1 MTNTPLN
8 YFDGS
13 QSGPFSQSSY
23 AAAPQP
29 GANNQLPTY
38 PASSGAYPPPPN
50 PYAAYGAISP
60 KSRVAALLL
69 CIFLGQFGGH
79 RFYVG
84 KIGTGIVW
92 LLTFGFLGF
101 AVIFD
106 IIMICVGSFSD
117 SDGLKVLRWGD

>member
-1 MTNTPLN
+1 M
-8 YFDGS
+8 
-13 QSGPFSQSSY
+13 
-23 AAAPQP
+23 
-29 GANNQLPTY
+29 
-38 PASSGAYPPPPN
+38 
-50 PYAAYGAISP
+50 
-60 KSRVAALLL
+60 AALLL